1 MSIWGKILGGAA
13 GFAVGGPIGALLGAM
28 AGHAVDQYRNSE
40 LAPGGEATR
49 QVTFTIAVIVLSA
62 KMAKAD
68 GVVTKDEIAAFKRV
82 FQIPPHEAKN
92 VGRIFDM
99 ARADAE
105 GFEPYAEQ
113 VARLFQG
120 RPQVLEDLLGALFHI
135 ALADGS
141 LHDRELKFLRRV
153 AEIFGFSE
161 ADFDRIKSSHAG
173 PDAADPYTVL
183 GVRHDATDSELKSA
197 YRRLI
202 RENHPDKLVAEGL
215 PQEFIDVAN
224 EKMKAINVAYDRVA
238 KQRGL
243 S

>member
-13 GFAVGGPIGALLGAM
+13 GFAVGGPIGALLGAI
-28 AGHAVDQYRNSE
+28 AGHAIDQYRSTE
-40 LAPGGEATR
+40 LSPDEGMR

-68 GVVTKDEIAAFKRV
+68 GVVTKNEIAAFRRV
-82 FQIPPHEAKN
+82 FRVPPDEVKN
-92 VGRIFDM
+92 VGRVFDM
-99 ARADAE
+99 ARADSS

-113 VARLFQG
+113 VARMF
-120 RPQVLEDLLGALFHI
+120 RSHPRVLEDLLGALFHI

-141 LHDRELKFLRRV
+141 LHKRELAYLRRV
-153 AEIFGFSE
+153 AQIFGFTE
-161 ADFDRIKSSHAG
+161 ADFDRIKSSHTG

-183 GVRHDATDSELKSA
+183 GVAHDISDQDLKSA
-197 YRRLI
+197 YRKLI
-202 RENHPDKLVAEGL
+202 RENHPDKLVSEGL

-224 EKMKAINVAYDRVA
+224 EKLKAINVAYEKIS

-243 S
+243 N

>member
-13 GFAVGGPIGALLGAM
+13 GFAVGGPIGALLGAI
-28 AGHAVDQYRNSE
+28 AGHAVDQYRDSE
-40 LAPGGEATR
+40 LIPTDATR

-68 GVVTKDEIAAFKRV
+68 GVVTKDEIAAFRRV
-82 FQIPPHEAKN
+82 FQIPAHEAKN
-92 VGRIFDM
+92 VGRVFDM
-99 ARADAE
+99 ARADSA

-113 VARLFQG
+113 VARLFHG
-120 RPQVLEDLLGALFHI
+120 HPEVLEDLLGALFHI

-141 LHDRELKFLRRV
+141 LHARELDFLKRI

-161 ADFDRIKSSHAG
+161 GDFDRIKSIHAG

-183 GVRHDATDSELKSA
+183 GIAHDASDKEIKSA
-197 YRRLI
+197 YRKLI
-202 RENHPDKLVAEGL
+202 RENHPDKLIAEGL
-215 PQEFIDVAN
+215 PQEFVDVAN
-224 EKMKAINVAYDRVA
+224 EKMKAINVAYDKVA

-243 S
+243 T